1 VTQPPSAKNKV
12 APNRRQDALTHM
24 KSAAPHP
31 GRSWFRENLRQSLPM
46 FGAGGACLGLG
57 LWSLNSWAG
66 AAGRLPLWILLAA
79 LGATLTA
86 SAIALTFVEEG
97 PPYMQ
102 TRLDS
107 RYIFVERDR
116 WEKLLGDA
124 QRAVR
129 APKTSAQPSAT
140 PSPTAASGSVAA
152 PPTPPTVPG
161 PSPAK
166 GTSLPPSLPKPGTAG
181 PSPPR
186 RAPAWEEGDGSSST
200 APAYD
205 ESVLDSALDSIL
217 TVLEPIGQLGSDG
230 VQRSGSP
237 VAGPRCTSCGADL
250 QSSGTSNS
258 CVVCDRPLCPNCQAR
273 SFEAGHPGMCLSCD
287 TRRRHAPVGSL

>member
-1 VTQPPSAKNKV
+1 VHPPSAKNKV
-12 APNRRQDALTHM
+12 RPDRRQTALTSM
-24 KSAAPHP
+24 KPAAPSP
-31 GRSWFRENLRQSLPM
+31 SRSWLRENLRQSLPM
-46 FGAGGACLGLG
+46 FGAGGAFLGLG

-66 AAGRLPLWILLAA
+66 AAGRLPLWLLLAA

-86 SAIALTFVEEG
+86 SAVALTFVEEA
-97 PPYMQ
+97 PPYVQ

-116 WEKLLGDA
+116 WEKLLTAA
-124 QRAVR
+124 QRPVS
-129 APKTSAQPSAT
+129 APKIATRPSTAPAPTVSPNVSAGAR
-140 PSPTAASGSVAA
+140 SPPTVAA
-152 PPTPPTVPG
+152 PSPSEGKSLPGNVPQ
-161 PSPAK
+161 PSPA
-166 GTSLPPSLPKPGTAG
+166 S
-181 PSPPR
+181 PSPLR
-186 RAPAWEEGDGSSST
+186 RAPAWEEGDGSSPT

-217 TVLEPIGQLGSDG
+217 TVLEPIGQLGPG
-230 VQRSGSP
+230 GPQPPGSS
-237 VAGPRCTSCGADL
+237 VAGPRCTSCGAVL

-287 TRRRHAPVGSL
+287 TRRRHSPTSTP